1 MFHYNLEQVAATL
14 SVLHLNQQTDDFAA
28 KSMTTLF
35 AFGQHNIGMVRFE
48 GSTPWEEHPH
58 DEFLLVVEG
67 QTTVVLKKDGEE
79 LTLVGKKGDVL
90 FVPGGSWHRQDTQ
103 GPVALLYITDKS
115 GTQHTAKTPA

>member
-1 MFHYNLEQVAATL
+1 
-14 SVLHLNQQTDDFAA
+14 
-28 KSMTTLF
+28 
-35 AFGQHNIGMVRFE
+35 
-48 GSTPWEEHPH
+48 

-90 FVPGGSWHRQDTQ
+90 FVPGNSWHRQDTQ
-103 GPVALLYITDKS
+103 GPVALLYITDKA